1 MFFVFDGNSTREVEN
16 LPSDDGSLT
25 AGYVSVDEL
34 ESLCPQLGFSEST
47 VECCRVA
54 ASGFRSGVEIH
65 DDYTFTE
72 LRIISSD
79 QKHDD
84 CVALYIKKSLFL
96 VVDVADNDGSIKQ
109 RFLSAVRRY
118 SASAVTLEKLI
129 FAFFDKIISGDV
141 KILEETGTKLTELE
155 YMLFND
161 EADDTFIADLLGIK
175 KELLRQH
182 NYYEQILDITE
193 AVEENEN
200 DIFANDDL
208 IYISN
213 ISKKVERLRED
224 SDSCK
229 NTVEHLQSAYSSQ
242 LDARLN
248 STMKTL
254 TVLTSIFFPLTI
266 IVGWYGMNFE
276 AMPEFKWRYGYLV
289 VILLSVAI
297 SLVMILI
304 GKKKK
309 W

>member
-1 MFFVFDGNSTREVEN
+1 MFFVFDGGSTREIEN
-16 LPSDDGSLT
+16 LPSDSSSLT

-34 ESLCPQLGFSEST
+34 EALCPQLCFSEST

-72 LRIISSD
+72 LRIISAD
-79 QKHDD
+79 RKPDD
-84 CVALYIKKSLFL
+84 CVALYIKKNMFL
-96 VVDVADNDGSIKQ
+96 VVNVDDNDGSIMQ
-109 RFLSAVRRY
+109 RFLAAVRRY
-118 SASAVTLEKLI
+118 PASAVTLEKLI
-129 FAFFDKIISGDV
+129 FAFFDKILSGDV
-141 KILEETGTKLTELE
+141 KAIEETVTRLTELE
-155 YMLFND
+155 YMIFND
-161 EADDTFIADLLGIK
+161 EADDSFIADLLGIK
-175 KELLRQH
+175 KDLLRQH

-193 AVEENEN
+193 AIEENEN
-200 DIFANDDL
+200 DIFINDDL

-229 NTVEHLQSAYSSQ
+229 NTVEHLQSAYTSR

-276 AMPEFKWRYGYLV
+276 SMPEFKWRYGYLF

-297 SLVMILI
+297 SLVMVLV

>member
-1 MFFVFDGNSTREVEN
+1 MFFEFNGSSVNEI
-16 LPSDDGSLT
+16 GSLSLNEGSLFC
-25 AGYVSVDEL
+25 GYVSVDEL
-34 ESLCPQLGFSEST
+34 EKIYAELGFSETT

-54 ASGFRSGVEIH
+54 AGGFRSGVEIH
-65 DDYTFTE
+65 DAYTFTE
-72 LRIISSD
+72 LRIISPD
-79 QKHDD
+79 RKHDD
-84 CVALYIKKSLFL
+84 CVALYAKKNLFL

-109 RFLSAVRRY
+109 RFLSAVKRY
-118 SASAVTLEKLI
+118 PAASATLEKII

-141 KILEETGTKLTELE
+141 KTLEDTVTRLTDLEEL
-155 YMLFND
+155 LFDNK
-161 EADDTFIADLLGIK
+161 ADDSFTADLLAIK
-175 KELLRQH
+175 KDLLRQH

-193 AVEENEN
+193 AIEENEN
-200 DIFANDDL
+200 GIFTDDNL

-224 SDSCK
+224 NDSCK
-229 NTVEHLQSAYSSQ
+229 NTVEHLQSAYTSQ

-276 AMPEFKWRYGYLV
+276 SMPEFKWRFGYLF
-289 VILLSVAI
+289 VILLSIFI
-297 SLVMILI
+297 SLVMIFI

>member
-1 MFFVFDGNSTREVEN
+1 MFFELNGSSTNEIDS
-16 LPSDDGSLT
+16 LPLTADSLF

-34 ESLCPQLGFSEST
+34 EKIYTELGFSEST

-54 ASGFRSGVEIH
+54 AGGFRSGVEIH
-65 DDYTFTE
+65 DHYTFTE
-72 LRIISSD
+72 LRIISAD
-79 QKHDD
+79 RKHDD
-84 CVALYIKKSLFL
+84 CVALYITKNLFL

-118 SASAVTLEKLI
+118 PASAVTLEKLI
-129 FAFFDKIISGDV
+129 FAFFDKILSGDV
-141 KILEETGTKLTELE
+141 KTLEETVTKLTDLEEL
-155 YMLFND
+155 LFDNG
-161 EADDTFIADLLGIK
+161 ADDSFIADLLGIK
-175 KELLRQH
+175 KDLLRQH

-229 NTVEHLQSAYSSQ
+229 NTVEHLQSAYTSQ

-276 AMPEFKWRYGYLV
+276 SMPEFKWRFGYLF

-297 SLVMILI
+297 SLVMVLI

>member
-1 MFFVFDGNSTREVEN
+1 MFFVFDGNSTREVGT
-16 LPSDDGSLT
+16 LPSDGGSLT
-25 AGYVSVDEL
+25 AGYVDVDDL
-34 ESLCPQLGFSEST
+34 EKIYTQAGFSEST

-54 ASGFRSGVEIH
+54 AGGFRSGVEIH

-72 LRIISSD
+72 LRIISAD
-79 QKHDD
+79 RKHDD
-84 CVALYIKKSLFL
+84 CVALYIKKNLFL
-96 VVDVADNDGSIKQ
+96 VVNVDDNDGSIKQ
-109 RFLSAVRRY
+109 RFLSAVQRY
-118 SASAVTLEKLI
+118 PASAVTLEKLI
-129 FAFFDKIISGDV
+129 YAFFDSIISGDV
-141 KILEETGTKLTELE
+141 RTLEDTVTKLTELE

-161 EADDTFIADLLGIK
+161 EADKSFTADLLGIK
-175 KELLRQH
+175 KDLLRQH

-193 AVEENEN
+193 AIEENEN
-200 DIFANDDL
+200 DIFINDDL

-229 NTVEHLQSAYSSQ
+229 NTVEHLQSAYTSQ

-276 AMPEFKWRYGYLV
+276 SMPEFKWRYGYLF
-289 VILLSVAI
+289 VILLSVAV
-297 SLVMILI
+297 SLVMVLV